1 MEYSTAEWEGNTV
14 PAEYYDDTFIPGT
27 TNILTGR
34 KEDDD
39 SIKTNKSLKRDKNG
53 FVLLP
58 QPTDSPNDPLNWS
71 NSRKIWHLILLS
83 FITALTA
90 ATSND
95 AGAAQDS
102 LNEIYGISY
111 DAMNTGAGVLF
122 IFIGW
127 SCLFFAP
134 ASSLYGRRITY
145 LICLVCGTLGCVWFA
160 LSRRTADTI
169 WSQMF
174 VGISEACAEAQ
185 VQQSLS
191 DVFFQK
197 DLGSVL
203 TLYILA
209 TSVGSFLGPLIAHI
223 ISLHLSFRWVGW
235 MGAIIC
241 GVTVFVIYF
250 GCEETVF
257 DRQLYNRIYE
267 AKVIDEKSFGQDE
280 LEKDKIDGEQQEL
293 EQEQE
298 QEQEKNAEN
307 SFLYQNSRCDQE
319 QKLQDVKLKSAHGF
333 LGHETSRE
341 VIKID
346 DESHAEKP
354 KSYRQRIA
362 LITPAPYLEGYG
374 FKQYIKRFVVYFK
387 VFTLPAVWLSGLL
400 WGLQDAYMTFFLT
413 TQDTFFYDPPWSKSG
428 TGVAVMNVA
437 TLIGAVIGCIMSG
450 YLSDK
455 HVVWIAKRHGGLMEP
470 EYRLYLLFITLIIS
484 PVGLIMFG
492 VGADKE
498 WPWQCIYVGLGFIGF
513 GWGSIGDTAMSYLM
527 DAYPDI
533 VIQGMV
539 GVSIINNTLAC
550 VFTFACSYWLDGS
563 GTTNTYI
570 ALAVI
575 DFVTIAGIIPF
586 FYYGK
591 TFRRKTRNIY
601 VSMVELTQGMG

>member
-1 MEYSTAEWEGNTV
+1 MERNTV
-14 PAEYYDDTFIPGT
+14 PQEYYDENFIPGT
-27 TNILTGR
+27 TNIYTGAAHDNGEGKGSLT
-34 KEDDD
+34 
-39 SIKTNKSLKRDKNG
+39 SSKSLKRDTKTG
-53 FVLLP
+53 LVLMP
-58 QPTDSPNDPLNWS
+58 QPSDSPNDPLNWTS
-71 NSRKIWHLILLS
+71 SRKIWHLTLLS

-102 LNEIYGISY
+102 LNQFYGISY

-145 LICLVCGTLGCVWFA
+145 LVCLTCGTLGCVWFA

-191 DVFFQK
+191 DVFFQN

-203 TLYILA
+203 TIYILA
-209 TSVGSFLGPLIAHI
+209 TSVGTFLGPLIAHI
-223 ISLHLSFRWVGW
+223 IAEDMTFRWVGW
-235 MGAIIC
+235 WGAIIC
-241 GVTVFVIYF
+241 GVTVLVLYF

-257 DRQLYNRIYE
+257 DRQLYNRILE
-267 AKVIDEKSFGQDE
+267 AKVVDDSSLTLEEEKIKKEEAPLSDADDDADADTSSMEKRASERNF
-280 LEKDKIDGEQQEL
+280 LEREI
-293 EQEQE
+293 
-298 QEQEKNAEN
+298 
-307 SFLYQNSRCDQE
+307 S
-319 QKLQDVKLKSAHGF
+319 QKL
-333 LGHETSRE
+333 
-341 VIKID
+341 IKID
-346 DESHAEKP
+346 QESNTEKP
-354 KSYRQRIA
+354 KSYCERIRI
-362 LITPAPYLEGYG
+362 ITPAPYLEGLG
-374 FKQYIKRFVVYFK
+374 FQQYLKRFLVYFK

-413 TQDTFFYDPPWSKSG
+413 TQDTFFYDPPWNKSE

-437 TLIGAVIGCIMSG
+437 TLIGAILGCIMSG
-450 YLSDK
+450 IFSDK
-455 HVVWIAKRHGGLMEP
+455 HVVWIAKRHEGVMEP

-492 VGADKE
+492 VGAE
-498 WPWQCIYVGLGFIGF
+498 NQWPWQCIYVGLGFIGF

-550 VFTFACSYWLDGS
+550 IFTFVCSLWLESS
-563 GTTNTYI
+563 GTANTYI

-586 FYYGK
+586 LYFGK
-591 TFRRKTRNIY
+591 YFRKRTRGLY
-601 VSMVELTQGMG
+601 LSMVELTQGMG